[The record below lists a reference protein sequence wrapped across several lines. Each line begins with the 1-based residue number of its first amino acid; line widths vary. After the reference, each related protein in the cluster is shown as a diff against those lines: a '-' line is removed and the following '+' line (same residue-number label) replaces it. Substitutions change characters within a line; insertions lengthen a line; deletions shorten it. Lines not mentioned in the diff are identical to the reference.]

1 MGWLVFT
8 LVVIVVVPALLIA
21 GSRISE
27 RQKSA
32 SYRGTVIPVWL
43 FTAGAAAVFLFW
55 GVISVSRS
63 THQIET
69 GHIGLVYTFGKI
81 TNQRGAGW
89 ALTAPWQSIQ
99 QANIQTQSVRPE
111 TDCPGVRQCMAAA
124 SKQSQNV
131 FISTVLNF
139 HVDPENIQKLY
150 TNIGPDYVEKVV
162 QPRVSQVLKE
172 ERRSTTRRQTY
183 CHTARTFDRP

>member
-1 MGWLVFT
+1 MDRTRLWLRVRIEALGIAEFDGRARMGGASIYSRRRDERRDMGWFVFT
-8 LVVIVVVPALLIA
+8 LVVIVLVPALLIA

-32 SYRGTVIPVWL
+32 SYHGTVISVWL
-43 FTAGAAAVFLFW
+43 FTAGAVAVLLFW
-55 GVISVSRS
+55 GVVSVSRS

-139 HVDPENIQKLY
+139 HVDPENIQKL
-150 TNIGPDYVEKVV
+150 
-162 QPRVSQVLKE
+162 
-172 ERRSTTRRQTY
+172 
-183 CHTARTFDRP
+183 